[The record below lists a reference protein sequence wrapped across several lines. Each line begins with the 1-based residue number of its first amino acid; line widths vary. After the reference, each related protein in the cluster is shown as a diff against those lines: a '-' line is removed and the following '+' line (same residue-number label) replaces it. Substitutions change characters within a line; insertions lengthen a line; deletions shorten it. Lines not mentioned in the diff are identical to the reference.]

1 MRNRART
8 ATSTSNSTPIVHDNH
23 PPGQGRAR
31 AARKATGALHGVVQ
45 AVNSPR
51 TENAIC
57 VDYDP
62 AVINSQNILQCVR
75 DQGVTARLVG
85 I

>member
-1 MRNRART
+1 M
-8 ATSTSNSTPIVHDNH
+8 STSNSNVIVYVKR
-23 PPGQGRAR
+23 PVGQGRAR
-31 AARKATGALHGVVQ
+31 AVSKAIGTLHGVVQ
-45 AVNSPR
+45 AMNSHR

-62 AVINSQNILQCVR
+62 AVINSQSILQCVR

>member
-1 MRNRART
+1 M
-8 ATSTSNSTPIVHDNH
+8 STSNSNVIVYVKQPVD
-23 PPGQGRAR
+23 QGRVLAVS
-31 AARKATGALHGVVQ
+31 KAIGTLYGVVQ
-45 AVNSPR
+45 AVNSKR

-62 AVINSQNILQCVR
+62 AVINSQYILQCVC

>member
-1 MRNRART
+1 M
-8 ATSTSNSTPIVHDNH
+8 STSNSNVIVYVRQ
-23 PPGQGRAR
+23 PVGQGGVRTVSRAIG
-31 AARKATGALHGVVQ
+31 KLHGVVQ
-45 AVNSPR
+45 AVHSHR

-62 AVINSQNILQCVR
+62 AVINSQSILQCVR

>member
-1 MRNRART
+1 M
-8 ATSTSNSTPIVHDNH
+8 STSNSNVIIYVKQPVD
-23 PPGQGRAR
+23 QGRAR
-31 AARKATGALHGVVQ
+31 AVSKAIGTLNGVVQ
-45 AVNSPR
+45 AVNSHR

-62 AVINSQNILQCVR
+62 AVINSKYILQCVR
-75 DQGVTARLVG
+75 DQGVLARLVG